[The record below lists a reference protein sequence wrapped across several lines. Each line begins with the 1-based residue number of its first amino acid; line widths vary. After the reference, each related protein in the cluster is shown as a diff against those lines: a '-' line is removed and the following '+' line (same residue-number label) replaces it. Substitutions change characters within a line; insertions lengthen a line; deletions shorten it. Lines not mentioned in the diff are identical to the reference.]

1 MYQTISELFLGLIV
15 LAYSVFLAA
24 LSWWGLAPRL
34 RPVLQTL
41 GLLQLKRRRVVRSW
55 MVQLKRE
62 ELKSWTAAR
71 NDYSA
76 PCSDR
81 N

>member
-34 RPVLQTL
+34 RPVLKTL
-41 GLLQLKRRRVVRSW
+41 GFASAQASQGRPFLDGAVETRRT
-55 MVQLKRE
+55 QIE
-62 ELKSWTAAR
+62 
-71 NDYSA
+71 
-76 PCSDR
+76 DR
-81 N
+81 RQQR